1 MNTDQNEN
9 EKGGKG
15 NLTHV
20 VVVIVVIAIIAI
32 GVLLANGSLD
42 FTNLVVK
49 LHGG

>member
-9 EKGGKG
+9 EKGGRG
-15 NLTHV
+15 NLTH